1 MSITP
6 KLSDSELQSL
16 NQCFSL
22 ASPKQ
27 KKVLLSILSKE
38 YISKSQIRFIR
49 SFLRQ
54 CKKKL
59 NTQHT
64 YTDTHLKK
72 VSNNIYNTSTLDTGK
87 EFNVKSNSKSGKTL
101 YIDSKGNK
109 RYI

>member
-1 MSITP
+1 MKTTQ
-6 KLSDSELQSL
+6 LSEQELQQV
-16 NQCFSL
+16 NKYFSL
-22 ASPKQ
+22 ASYKQ
-27 KKVLLSILSKE
+27 KQVLTSILSQS
-38 YISKSQIRFIR
+38 YISKSQIKFIR

-72 VSNNIYNTSTLDTGK
+72 VSNNPYNTSVSDNGSERLNK
-87 EFNVKSNSKSGKTL
+87 IKVNHKKTL